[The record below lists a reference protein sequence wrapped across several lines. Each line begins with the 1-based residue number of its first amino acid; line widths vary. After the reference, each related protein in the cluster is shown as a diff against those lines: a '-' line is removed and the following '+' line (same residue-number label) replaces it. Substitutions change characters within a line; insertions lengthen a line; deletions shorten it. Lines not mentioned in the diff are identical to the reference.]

1 MNNVQSIPYY
11 WPELILVVTIIS
23 AIIYD
28 LLTDPSKS
36 QRVGMLVLVGLV
48 LTQCAN
54 LLTAS
59 ERQLTL
65 FLDSLALDPFSQFF
79 KTLIILSTVFII
91 FISRKSNELKMYR
104 TGEYYTLIGIMVFG
118 MFLMVSAIDL
128 IMVYLSIEVVSI
140 SSFILTGYL
149 KQDQRSN
156 ESSL

>member
-1 MNNVQSIPYY
+1 
-11 WPELILVVTIIS
+11 
-23 AIIYD
+23 
-28 LLTDPSKS
+28 
-36 QRVGMLVLVGLV
+36 MLVLVGLV

-54 LLTAS
+54 LLTVS

-140 SSFILTGYL
+140 SSFI
-149 KQDQRSN
+149 
-156 ESSL
+156 

>member
-54 LLTAS
+54 LLTVP

-91 FISRKSNELKMYR
+91 FISRKSNSE
-104 TGEYYTLIGIMVFG
+104 
-118 MFLMVSAIDL
+118 D
-128 IMVYLSIEVVSI
+128 
-140 SSFILTGYL
+140 
-149 KQDQRSN
+149 
-156 ESSL
+156 